1 MAMMTWF
8 FFVFLFSNILYYHNF
23 HEFQTWKMLQYQLR
37 LLQYN
42 LKKAWPQRLKPV
54 GWNLVEICPL
64 RPWKDVQSYGYE
76 LLLNALWNPP
86 WPVRQMWNRV
96 VNLRS
101 GLTTIESM
109 AEGYHWRPKKLDQP
123 FFQIRLFVDKKSQQ
137 LPLCCFVFVSYP
149 EVHKQIIGGVELH

>member
-1 MAMMTWF
+1 MLFLRVWNNGNDMIF
-8 FFVFLFSNILYYHNF
+8 FFLFSKILSQYSI
-23 HEFQTWKMLQYQLR
+23 QTWKMLQYQLR

-42 LKKAWPQRLKPV
+42 LKKAWPQPPKPV

-86 WPVRQMWNRV
+86 WPVRQIWNRM

-101 GLTTIESM
+101 GLTTTENM
-109 AEGYHWRPKKLDQP
+109 TEVYHWRPKKLDQP
-123 FFQIRLFVDKKSQQ
+123 FFKIRLFVDKNRNSCLFTASCLLAILKCINK
-137 LPLCCFVFVSYP
+137 L
-149 EVHKQIIGGVELH
+149 